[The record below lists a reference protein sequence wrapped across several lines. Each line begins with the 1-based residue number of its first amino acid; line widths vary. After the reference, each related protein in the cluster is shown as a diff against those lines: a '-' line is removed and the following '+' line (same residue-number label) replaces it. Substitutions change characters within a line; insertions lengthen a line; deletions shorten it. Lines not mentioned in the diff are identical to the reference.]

1 MKSDESFKRPSLAEA
16 LNAWKK
22 LLAERGFATDILWI
36 FEENLCFEKARNKPG
51 GLCLGYQTQF
61 SPPPDDALDVAFDH
75 FCEIDV
81 PMVFYRL
88 GENRGRSVCILLC
101 DPWFVG
107 KRETDGFLWRDEWR
121 MAFYPGPKNEI
132 EAITELSRWLRRVKR
147 RHALHDLDFCM
158 ALATIDELKTHG
170 RVLAPYERYAEM
182 LLTRLRRLLR
192 QPA

>member
-1 MKSDESFKRPSLAEA
+1 MKLDEPFKRPSLSEA

-36 FEENLCFEKARNKPG
+36 FAENLCFEKAAAQAVSFRPG
-51 GLCLGYQTQF
+51 FQTQF
-61 SPPPDDALDVAFDH
+61 SPPPNDALDVAFEH
-75 FCEIDV
+75 FCETSA

-88 GENRGRSVCILLC
+88 GESRGRSVCILLC
-101 DPWFVG
+101 DPWFAG
-107 KRETDGFLWRDEWR
+107 KHEADGFLRRDEWR
-121 MAFYPGPKNEI
+121 MSFYPGQKNEI

-158 ALATIDELKTHG
+158 ALETIDELKIHG
-170 RVLAPYERYAEM
+170 RVLAPYERFGEK
-182 LLTRLRRLLR
+182 LLNRLRRFLK

>member
-1 MKSDESFKRPSLAEA
+1 MKSDEPFTRPSLAEA

-22 LLAERGFATDILWI
+22 LLAERGFATDTLWI
-36 FEENLCFEKARNKPG
+36 FAENLCFEKAPAPPDGFR
-51 GLCLGYQTQF
+51 LAFQTQF
-61 SPPPDDALDVAFDH
+61 SPPHVDALDVAFEH
-75 FCEIDV
+75 FCETAA

-88 GENRGRSVCILLC
+88 GECRGQSICILLC

-107 KRETDGFLWRDEWR
+107 KREADGFLWRDEWR

-132 EAITELSRWLRRVKR
+132 EAITDLSRWLRRVKR

-158 ALATIDELKTHG
+158 PLVTIDELKTHG
-170 RVLAPYERYAEM
+170 RVLAPYERFAEM
-182 LLTRLRRLLR
+182 LLNRLRRFLR

>member
-1 MKSDESFKRPSLAEA
+1 MKSDESFKRPSLTEA

-36 FEENLCFEKARNKPG
+36 FEENLCFEKAPAQSG
-51 GLCLGYQTQF
+51 GFQLGFQTQF
-61 SPPPDDALDVAFDH
+61 SPPPADALDVAFEH
-75 FCEIDV
+75 FCETSA

-88 GENRGRSVCILLC
+88 GECRDRSVCILLC
-101 DPWFVG
+101 DPWFAG
-107 KRETDGFLWRDEWR
+107 KREAGGYLWRDEWR
-121 MAFYPGPKNEI
+121 MSFYPGQKNEI
-132 EAITELSRWLRRVKR
+132 EAITDLSRWLRRLKR

-170 RVLAPYERYAEM
+170 RVLAPYERFAEM
-182 LLTRLRRLLR
+182 LLNRLRRLLK